1 VCWVPASDRL
11 PIVASGDLY
20 SLLGVDPGIGNDGL
34 RRAYETE
41 VSRAAKAGYQRRVL
55 DLSNALD
62 ALPRG
67 RGGMLYPSTQTRADR
82 VGLGA
87 AYDRRQ
93 SWEPSQRAAS
103 APARSGQRRS
113 KQPGSRFLTGLIVG
127 FLTTSLVAIG
137 AYVYLTK
144 TPPLEAGTPP
154 GVRVVSR
161 VVPPNQVTDPKGFVH
176 VICQPAPGAA
186 GYSFRA
192 RRGQTVTCNNGAT
205 PFF

>member
-1 VCWVPASDRL
+1 M
-11 PIVASGDLY
+11 ASGDLY
-20 SLLGVDPGIGNDGL
+20 SLLGVDPGIGDDGL

-67 RGGMLYPSTQTRADR
+67 VLLYPSTQTYR
-82 VGLGA
+82 VGPGA

-93 SWEPSQRAAS
+93 SWEPSQGAAS

-113 KQPGSRFLTGLIVG
+113 GRPRSRFLTSLIVG

-144 TPPLEAGTPP
+144 TPRLEGGTAP
-154 GVRVVSR
+154 GVPVVSR
-161 VVPPNQVTDPKGFVH
+161 VVPPNQLVDQEGFVT
-176 VICQPAPGAA
+176 VICQPAPGGV

-192 RRGQTVTCNNGAT
+192 RPGKKTITCNNGAT
-205 PFF
+205 PSF